1 MHIEEH
7 ALLAKLRQRDP
18 AALSTLFEQNADRIY
33 RLALRLLHDEQQ
45 ADGVV
50 QNTFL
55 TLITHA
61 ETFEGRSNI
70 ATWLYRV
77 AHNECLGRMRSS
89 QRIAEMAVD
98 EEPDDGFM
106 PSCFVDWDTVPETRI
121 NSSEASDEMDRAIN
135 SLKPELRVVFLMR
148 DVEELSTEETAQA
161 LGISVGAVKVRLHR
175 ARLALREKLA
185 SYFAEWAGR

>member
-1 MHIEEH
+1 VNDEA
-7 ALLAKLRQRDP
+7 ALIVGLRQRDP
-18 AALSTLFEQNADRIY
+18 TALSAIFEQNADRIY
-33 RLALRLLHDEQQ
+33 RLATRLLHDEQQ

-55 TLITHA
+55 ALITHA
-61 ETFEGRSNI
+61 ETFEGRSSI

-77 AHNECLGRMRSS
+77 AHNDCIERMRKS
-89 QRIAEMAVD
+89 QRIAEMVVD

-106 PSCFVDWDTVPETRI
+106 PSCFVDWSDVPETRI
-121 NSSEASDEMDRAIN
+121 NSSEAAAQMEQAIN

-148 DVEELSTEETAQA
+148 DIEELSTDETAQV
-161 LGISVGAVKVRLHR
+161 LGISAGAVKVRLHR

-185 SYFAEWAGR
+185 SYFSEWAGE

>member
-1 MHIEEH
+1 MKDEAE
-7 ALLAKLRQRDP
+7 LLNGLRQRDP
-18 AALSTLFEQNADRIY
+18 AALSALFEQNADRIY

-55 TLITHA
+55 ALITHA
-61 ETFEGRSNI
+61 ETFEGRSSI

-77 AHNECLGRMRSS
+77 AHNECMGRLRA
-89 QRIAEMAVD
+89 RGHIAELAVD
-98 EEPDDGFM
+98 DEPDDGFM
-106 PSCFVDWDTVPETRI
+106 PSCFVDWGAVPDTLI
-121 NSSEASDEMDRAIN
+121 NSAESLDEMEKAVS
-135 SLKPELRVVFLMR
+135 SLKPELRVVFLLR

-161 LGISVGAVKVRLHR
+161 LGISAGAVKVRLHR

-185 SYFAEWAGR
+185 SYFAEWVQE

>member
-1 MHIEEH
+1 MVDE
-7 ALLAKLRQRDP
+7 AGLLTGLRQRDP
-18 AALSTLFEQNADRIY
+18 AALSAIFEQNADRIY

-50 QNTFL
+50 QNAFL
-55 TLITHA
+55 SLITHA
-61 ETFEGRSNI
+61 DTFEGRSSI

-77 AHNECLGRMRSS
+77 AHNDCLGRMRKS

-98 EEPDDGFM
+98 DEPDDGFM
-106 PSCFVDWDTVPETRI
+106 PSCFVDWDAVPETQI
-121 NSSEASDEMDRAIN
+121 NSSEASEEMERAIN
-135 SLKPELRVVFLMR
+135 SLKPELRIVFLMR

-161 LGISVGAVKVRLHR
+161 LGISAGAVKVRLHR

-185 SYFAEWAGR
+185 SYFAEWAER